1 MTTDDRHSTCTM
13 SDDDTLDPTDQ
24 QHRMAKVLAT
34 CMRAA
39 LHTARDKQVVL
50 ALLASAAGVDENW
63 DAFRHMVESSAHNVV
78 LDMAG
83 DIDPGGEVAWQAL
96 AANMLAPMRSLT

>member
-39 LHTARDKQVVL
+39 LHTAR
-50 ALLASAAGVDENW
+50 
-63 DAFRHMVESSAHNVV
+63 VESSAHNVV